1 MEEID
6 LSRGQSGILKLAG
19 RARIAPLKVVF
30 GVEIVD
36 GKDESKE
43 DKKKSDVEVLSVS
56 PGNRI
61 PWRLIYEKREVKVKF
76 KTGPRVPRKL
86 KIQAFRSL

>member
-6 LSRGQSGILKLAG
+6 LSCCKGGILELTG
-19 RARIAPLKVVF
+19 RTGVTPLQSIF
-30 GVEIVD
+30 GVGVVD

-56 PGNRI
+56 PGHRI

>member
-19 RARIAPLKVVF
+19 RARIAPLKAVF
-30 GVEIVD
+30 SVEIVD

-43 DKKKSDVEVLSVS
+43 DEEKDEVERLTVS
-56 PGNRI
+56 PGHRI
-61 PWRLIYEKREVKVKF
+61 PCANTIRERGRKSQIQNWISNPPNAEKP
-76 KTGPRVPRKL
+76 GVP
-86 KIQAFRSL
+86 

>member
-6 LSRGQSGILKLAG
+6 LSCGHCGILKLAG
-19 RARIAPLKVVF
+19 RARVAPLKTVF

-43 DKKKSDVEVLSVS
+43 DEEKGEVKILPVS
-56 PGNRI
+56 PGHRI
-61 PWRLIYEKREVKVKF
+61 P
-76 KTGPRVPRKL
+76 
-86 KIQAFRSL
+86 